1 MSEAINIRL
10 QRARSWVRKAG
21 GAALHHDIDAQFIF
35 LWIAF
40 NALYGLPRYHD
51 KENPRRSEIDDFKRF
66 LGEIEK
72 ISCGAIEKS
81 LKPLDA
87 EIESVMRSPFLDIE
101 SWRRWD
107 KEGIRDRQ
115 KRVSGAR
122 NVCATGRHLGQLFH
136 RIYTLRNQL
145 LHGAATDGGHR
156 NRESL
161 KYAIPILHTVVK
173 VVIDLVDEYRTKIS
187 GLEPIPFPPSLGE
200 GGRFNVPRLKRG
212 L

>member
-1 MSEAINIRL
+1 MSEAIDIRL
-10 QRARSWVRKAG
+10 QRARSWLRKAS
-21 GAALHHDIDAQFIF
+21 GAASHHDIDAQFIF

-40 NALYGLPRYHD
+40 NALYGTPRYHD
-51 KENPRRSEIDDFKRF
+51 KDNPRSSEINDFKRF
-66 LGEIEK
+66 LGEVEK
-72 ISCGAIEKS
+72 MSCGAIGKS
-81 LKPLDA
+81 LKPLAA

-101 SWRRWD
+101 SWKRWD
-107 KEGIRDRQ
+107 KEGVRDRQ
-115 KRVSGAR
+115 KRVSSAR
-122 NVCATGRHLGQLFH
+122 NVYADGLHLDQLFL

-145 LHGAATDGGHR
+145 LHGAATDGGQR

-161 KYAIPILHTVVK
+161 KYALPILLTMVR
-173 VVIDLVDEYRTKIS
+173 VVIDLVDKYRIKIS